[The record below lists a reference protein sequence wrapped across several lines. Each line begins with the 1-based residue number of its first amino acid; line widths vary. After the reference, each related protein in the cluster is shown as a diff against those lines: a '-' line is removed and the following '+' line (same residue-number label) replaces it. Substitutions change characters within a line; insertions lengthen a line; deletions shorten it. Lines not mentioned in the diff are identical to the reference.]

1 MRRPSISGK
10 EPEGVGLWVLWG
22 RVRTPGKKLGFLWR
36 NKSWREQDFEG
47 IVKEPKCPKRRG
59 SS

>member
-1 MRRPSISGK
+1 M
-10 EPEGVGLWVLWG
+10 LWG

-47 IVKEPKCPKRRG
+47 VVKEPKCPKRRG